1 MASTPLTWDGTD
13 THGNPLLWDSA
24 LTWDGVQPQSA
35 KRMPKLRVLLDF
47 ADGTEMI
54 LHERAQAVHDNLFTS
69 SRWAVPPNPTIPVTA
84 AALATGISA
93 FTTAIAAAEQGGPAD
108 TAVKVQK
115 REELTELMR
124 DLADYVQTNH
134 DDDMAK
140 LLASGFL
147 AASTNRAPSPL
158 DAPTIKDIVNSG
170 SSQLKVRI
178 TAVPNARSYEA
189 RYALIGSGGAPGPWQ
204 DGGTFASS
212 RNILLTGLTPGGNYQ
227 IQIRA
232 VGGSTGY
239 SDWSDAVSH
248 MSL

>member
-1 MASTPLTWDGTD
+1 MASTPLTWDGSD
-13 THGNPLLWDSA
+13 AHGNPLLWDSS
-24 LTWDGVQPQSA
+24 LTWDGVLPQPA
-35 KRMPKLRVLLDF
+35 KRMPQLRVLLDF
-47 ADGTEMI
+47 ADSTEMA
-54 LHERAQAVHDNLFTS
+54 LHERAQAVHDSLYAS
-69 SRWAVPPNPTIPVTA
+69 PLWAVPPNPTIPVTA
-84 AALATGISA
+84 ADLATGISA
-93 FTTAIAAAEQGGPAD
+93 FATAIAAAALGGPPD
-108 TAVKVQK
+108 TALKNEK

-124 DLADYVQTNH
+124 ELADYVQVNH
-134 DDDMAK
+134 GNDLAK

-147 AASTNRAPSPL
+147 AASTNRASSPL

-170 SSQLKVRI
+170 SSQLKVPI
-178 TAVPNARSYEA
+178 TAVPNAKSYEA

-212 RNILLTGLTPGGNYQ
+212 RNILLTGLTPGGTYQ